1 MKHYKLLSLLIL
13 GLFLA
18 SCDDDDSVEMDV
30 KTGQLELE
38 FALEYEGEPVVYFD
52 PYYYED
58 SLLMGFSRVNFYFS
72 DFKLNDQMVEEIA
85 FIDFESVSDPGSAAD
100 GLTYTIDDVEAG
112 PYSDMS
118 FSIGVPQRM
127 NDEVPANFS
136 SDHPLSKV
144 SEYWEGWTSYI
155 FAKFEGNLDLSEDG
169 TRETGFA
176 FHMGGNEVFR
186 TLNASGLPLEIQEDE
201 TTTVKIILE
210 LKELFK
216 NGDDEYIDLTD
227 TQGSHNANELDF
239 MKQWSD
245 NYGDAFRIEF

>member
-1 MKHYKLLSLLIL
+1 MKNYTLLSLLIL

-18 SCDDDDSVEMDV
+18 SCDDDDPVEI
-30 KTGQLELE
+30 KTGQLEVE
-38 FALEYEGEPVVYFD
+38 FAVEYEGEPVVYFD

-85 FIDFESVSDPGSAAD
+85 FIDFESVSAPGSATSA
-100 GLTYTIDDVEAG
+100 LTHTIDDVEVG
-112 PYSDMS
+112 SYSDMS

-127 NDEVPANFS
+127 NDKVPADFD

-155 FAKFEGNLDLSEDG
+155 FAKFEGNLDLSGDG
-169 TRETGFA
+169 MRETGFS

-201 TTTVKIILE
+201 TTNIKIIIE

-216 NGDDEYIDLTD
+216 TGDDEFIDLTD

-239 MKQWSD
+239 MEQWSD
-245 NYGDAFRIEF
+245 NYGDAFRIEL

>member
-1 MKHYKLLSLLIL
+1 MIMKYIKLVSLLFF
-13 GLFLA
+13 GLFIVA
-18 SCDDDDSVEMDV
+18 CEDDDPVDI
-30 KTGQLELE
+30 KTGQLEIE
-38 FALEYEGEPVVYFD
+38 FAIEYEGEPVVYFD

-72 DFKLNDQMVEEIA
+72 DLTLNDQMVEEIA
-85 FIDFESVSDPGSAAD
+85 FIDFESVSAPGSATTA
-100 GLTYTIDDVEAG
+100 LTHTIDDVEVG
-112 PYSDMS
+112 SYSDMS

-127 NDEVPANFS
+127 NDNVPADFS

-144 SEYWEGWTSYI
+144 SEYWEGWSSYI
-155 FAKFEGNLDLSEDG
+155 FAKFEGNLDLSGDG
-169 TRETGFA
+169 MRETGFS

-186 TLNASGLPLEIQEDE
+186 TLNVLDLPLEIEEDE

-216 NGDDEYIDLTD
+216 TGTDEYIDLTD
-227 TQGSHNANELDF
+227 TQGSHNANDLDF

-245 NYGDAFRIEF
+245 NYAQAFRIEL